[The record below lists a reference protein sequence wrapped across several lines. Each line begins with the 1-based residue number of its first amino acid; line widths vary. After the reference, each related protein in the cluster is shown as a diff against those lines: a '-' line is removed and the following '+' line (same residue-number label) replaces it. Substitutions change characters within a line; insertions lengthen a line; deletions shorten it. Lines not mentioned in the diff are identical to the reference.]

1 MERITAAPFAAPP
14 GPLPFGNLFSGWVAK
29 QMGLPID
36 RLVIALAVPKRKT
49 SKQRR
54 DTRRATHSIEATRM
68 GRCPRCSSPVRTHHV
83 CGVCGYYRGRPV
95 VEIEG

>member
-1 MERITAAPFAAPP
+1 
-14 GPLPFGNLFSGWVAK
+14 V
-29 QMGLPID
+29 
-36 RLVIALAVPKRKT
+36 AVPKRKT

-54 DTRRATHSIEATRM
+54 DTRRATHAIEATRLA
-68 GRCPRCSSPVRTHHV
+68 RCSSPVRTHHV